1 MDRRRI
7 DNEPDIIRDIGGALP
22 ILYDSALLD
31 QMLCQITFLRVG
43 TADAKTA
50 VHSDLSKTAHADA
63 ADPDK
68 MDIDWFI
75 KIDLIHNDTSY

>member
-50 VHSDLSKTAHADA
+50 VQ
-63 ADPDK
+63 
-68 MDIDWFI
+68 
-75 KIDLIHNDTSY
+75 